1 VSLEACWHVL
11 DYSVAIEAFLSLFDH
26 HETDQVPDL
35 KGVLFGEGLGLVVW
49 WTM

>member
-1 VSLEACWHVL
+1 ML